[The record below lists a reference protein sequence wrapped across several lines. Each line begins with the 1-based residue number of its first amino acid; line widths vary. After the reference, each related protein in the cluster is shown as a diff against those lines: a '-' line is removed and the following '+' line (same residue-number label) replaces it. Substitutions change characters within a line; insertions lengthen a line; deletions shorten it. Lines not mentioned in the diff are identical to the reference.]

1 MKLVNLVMDIRMSDD
16 IFLSE
21 EFDRGSWSD
30 QDEEAVQARIS
41 NN

>member
-1 MKLVNLVMDIRMSDD
+1 MKLVNLVMDIRTSHD

-21 EFDRGSWSD
+21 ELD